1 MKARTPFLA
10 VLAAL
15 TLLLPSC
22 AQSTEEDRVALTG
35 LWMPEDG
42 TKRSIEFKP
51 DGVFDYRYFATL
63 RLKWELG
70 RKGQV
75 HIKGND
81 GSAFKTCSY
90 KIENGRL
97 LIDNG
102 SGETCLTPAA
112 TPPDPMPKSFRRAT

>member
-1 MKARTPFLA
+1 MSRLF
-10 VLAAL
+10 V
-15 TLLLPSC
+15 LLLLSLFVSSC
-22 AQSTEEDRVALTG
+22 AQSTEEDRAALTG

-42 TKRSIEFKP
+42 TKRSVEFKA

-75 HIKGND
+75 LIKGND
-81 GSAFKTCSY
+81 GTAFKTCTY

-112 TPPDPMPKSFRRAT
+112 TPPDPMPKSFRRVS